1 MKFEIHF
8 EFRASLRK
16 FQDLNFWD
24 ATVAKT
30 NAFLDRAFA
39 RSETRTDVWFPCCKC
54 HNIYFHDRRTMSIGL
69 FNNDYMPGYE
79 VWVHHGED
87 PHACIVS

>member
-24 ATVAKT
+24 ATVTVLKHM
-30 NAFLDRAFA
+30 L
-39 RSETRTDVWFPCCKC
+39 
-54 HNIYFHDRRTMSIGL
+54 
-69 FNNDYMPGYE
+69 
-79 VWVHHGED
+79 
-87 PHACIVS
+87 

>member
-24 ATVAKT
+24 ATSTPLKRNLVLEIRLRRVMGIALLQLHIFT
-30 NAFLDRAFA
+30 LQLFEETELQQNLAFA
-39 RSETRTDVWFPCCKC
+39 EHLVAECK
-54 HNIYFHDRRTMSIGL
+54 R
-69 FNNDYMPGYE
+69 
-79 VWVHHGED
+79 
-87 PHACIVS
+87 

>member
-24 ATVAKT
+24 ATFPRGANFQAWLKNPLAVPHPLSGYDVLCAT
-30 NAFLDRAFA
+30 LRLDRC
-39 RSETRTDVWFPCCKC
+39 RVDS
-54 HNIYFHDRRTMSIGL
+54 
-69 FNNDYMPGYE
+69 
-79 VWVHHGED
+79 
-87 PHACIVS
+87 

>member
-24 ATVAKT
+24 AT
-30 NAFLDRAFA
+30 
-39 RSETRTDVWFPCCKC
+39 
-54 HNIYFHDRRTMSIGL
+54 MSMQL
-69 FNNDYMPGYE
+69 LLTSYLM
-79 VWVHHGED
+79 
-87 PHACIVS
+87 S

>member
-24 ATVAKT
+24 ATDRCEVT
-30 NAFLDRAFA
+30 TAFIAICTVLLPKFLTIAEA
-39 RSETRTDVWFPCCKC
+39 
-54 HNIYFHDRRTMSIGL
+54 
-69 FNNDYMPGYE
+69 
-79 VWVHHGED
+79 
-87 PHACIVS
+87 

>member
-24 ATVAKT
+24 ATVSLKKDSGFPEKGFT
-30 NAFLDRAFA
+30 PRAVVTFSHSLPIGYALLPSCSFVPRPHRCTRHGFA
-39 RSETRTDVWFPCCKC
+39 RS
-54 HNIYFHDRRTMSIGL
+54 S
-69 FNNDYMPGYE
+69 
-79 VWVHHGED
+79 
-87 PHACIVS
+87 

>member
-24 ATVAKT
+24 ATIA
-30 NAFLDRAFA
+30 
-39 RSETRTDVWFPCCKC
+39 
-54 HNIYFHDRRTMSIGL
+54 L
-69 FNNDYMPGYE
+69 FVVERHEANFEING
-79 VWVHHGED
+79 
-87 PHACIVS
+87 

>member
-24 ATVAKT
+24 AT
-30 NAFLDRAFA
+30 
-39 RSETRTDVWFPCCKC
+39 PI
-54 HNIYFHDRRTMSIGL
+54 HNDPNRIVVPGGIGQ
-69 FNNDYMPGYE
+69 
-79 VWVHHGED
+79 
-87 PHACIVS
+87 SQ

>member
-24 ATVAKT
+24 GT
-30 NAFLDRAFA
+30 
-39 RSETRTDVWFPCCKC
+39 S
-54 HNIYFHDRRTMSIGL
+54 
-69 FNNDYMPGYE
+69 
-79 VWVHHGED
+79 GED
-87 PHACIVS
+87 EVVEEDLQEFQEYDEF

>member
-24 ATVAKT
+24 ATPYYKELAGDHTKAEGT
-30 NAFLDRAFA
+30 C
-39 RSETRTDVWFPCCKC
+39 RSMTKPAEGGLSYIFVLLPLYSRTC
-54 HNIYFHDRRTMSIGL
+54 
-69 FNNDYMPGYE
+69 
-79 VWVHHGED
+79 
-87 PHACIVS
+87 

>member
-24 ATVAKT
+24 ATPVLMAS
-30 NAFLDRAFA
+30 A
-39 RSETRTDVWFPCCKC
+39 
-54 HNIYFHDRRTMSIGL
+54 
-69 FNNDYMPGYE
+69 
-79 VWVHHGED
+79 ED
-87 PHACIVS
+87 SCS

>member
-24 ATVAKT
+24 ATHALPAGMPVAITSQGEKPSCPSG
-30 NAFLDRAFA
+30 ALKEDGG
-39 RSETRTDVWFPCCKC
+39 
-54 HNIYFHDRRTMSIGL
+54 RR
-69 FNNDYMPGYE
+69 
-79 VWVHHGED
+79 
-87 PHACIVS
+87 

>member
-24 ATVAKT
+24 ATQIHKNVQAT
-30 NAFLDRAFA
+30 TILLASLCRD
-39 RSETRTDVWFPCCKC
+39 
-54 HNIYFHDRRTMSIGL
+54 
-69 FNNDYMPGYE
+69 
-79 VWVHHGED
+79 
-87 PHACIVS
+87 

>member
-24 ATVAKT
+24 AT
-30 NAFLDRAFA
+30 
-39 RSETRTDVWFPCCKC
+39 E
-54 HNIYFHDRRTMSIGL
+54 FHIEFRIKQTGGDML
-69 FNNDYMPGYE
+69 P
-79 VWVHHGED
+79 
-87 PHACIVS
+87 PVSAEFSLKLREANTL

>member
-24 ATVAKT
+24 ATLAVAPHGT
-30 NAFLDRAFA
+30 PDSSVLH
-39 RSETRTDVWFPCCKC
+39 RTVRC
-54 HNIYFHDRRTMSIGL
+54 YTGQ
-69 FNNDYMPGYE
+69 
-79 VWVHHGED
+79 
-87 PHACIVS
+87 

>member
-24 ATVAKT
+24 AIV
-30 NAFLDRAFA
+30 D
-39 RSETRTDVWFPCCKC
+39 
-54 HNIYFHDRRTMSIGL
+54 
-69 FNNDYMPGYE
+69 PG
-79 VWVHHGED
+79 D
-87 PHACIVS
+87 ICPPQAPNL